1 MIDQATILVAA
12 ALEGLDKIQIQK
24 PVGASKES
32 WTSLRV
38 NRDSTCRSA
47 ETRTGATAK

>member
-1 MIDQATILVAA
+1 MLVAVP
-12 ALEGLDKIQIQK
+12 LEGLDKIQIQK

-38 NRDSTCRSA
+38 NRDSTCRSSEA
-47 ETRTGATAK
+47 RTGATAK